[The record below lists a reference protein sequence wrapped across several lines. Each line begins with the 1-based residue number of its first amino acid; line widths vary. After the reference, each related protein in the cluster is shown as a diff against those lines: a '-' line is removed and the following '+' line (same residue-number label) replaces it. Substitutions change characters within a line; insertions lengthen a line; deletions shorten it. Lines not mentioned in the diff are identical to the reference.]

1 MSESK
6 TIKYTPMQILIRLVS
21 AGARK
26 ECITDLQVDWQAVLP
41 LAVEQNV
48 LSLVAC
54 ALLHSPELKCPAE
67 LREAFLNA
75 MRNEAS
81 VNLIRRQRI
90 TKLLHGM
97 KQAGIEAKVLKGY
110 ALSGCYAYPECRGS
124 VDTDLL
130 IDVNHEKQAIEF
142 FEAQGFRI
150 DPRAATSHHTICQHK
165 KYGMVEVHVS
175 LYEELVQDIWLQDFS
190 QDELV
195 REEPISVEDAG
206 GDIHTLGCNDM
217 LIFLSLH
224 MAKHF
229 ILSGLTLKMM
239 LDSALYY
246 ARNKDAIDVERYWS
260 TLEKLHYD
268 KLVNG
273 ILWNMIHAGGFF
285 VEDFP
290 GLQGK
295 NPAQMQLI
303 LRDLEQGG
311 YMGAKESAERFESGM
326 EYNRQL
332 MRKKQNAEQYC
343 LRMLGLKIKSGAKYM
358 FPSAKVLR
366 NLYPITKN
374 VPVLMPLLWVWQV
387 FSFPVKKVRSGSLRR
402 NVRLENTPV
411 TKTAEGRLTMFK
423 ELEML

>member
-1 MSESK
+1 MPESK
-6 TIKYTPMQILIRLVS
+6 TIGYTPMQTLILLVS
-21 AGARK
+21 AGAQK
-26 ECITDLQVDWQAVLP
+26 ECLNDIEVDWRAVLP
-41 LAVEQNV
+41 LAIEQNV

-54 ALLHSPELKCPAE
+54 ALLHSPELKCPVE
-67 LREAFLNA
+67 LRESLLNA

-90 TKLLHGM
+90 MELLHEM
-97 KQAGIEAKVLKGY
+97 KKSGIEAKVLKGY

-130 IDVNHEKQAIEF
+130 IDVNQEKQAIDF
-142 FEAQGFRI
+142 FESQGFRI
-150 DPRAATSHHTICQHK
+150 DPRAATSHHTVCQHK
-165 KYGMVEVHVS
+165 KYGMVELHVS
-175 LYEELVQDIWLQDFS
+175 LYEELVRDIWLQDFCK
-190 QDELV
+190 DELV
-195 REEPISVEDAG
+195 REDSISVENAG

-217 LIFLSLH
+217 LVFLSLH

-239 LDSALYY
+239 LDIALYY
-246 ARNKDAIDVERYWS
+246 AKHKDTIDVVRYWS

-273 ILWNMIHAGGFF
+273 ILWNMIHAGGFC

-290 GLQGK
+290 GLQSK

-311 YMGAKESAERFESGM
+311 YMGAKESAERLESGM

-332 MRKKQNAEQYC
+332 VCKRQSEAQYRY
-343 LRMLGLKIKSGAKYM
+343 RMLKLKIKAGIRYM
-358 FPSAKVLR
+358 FPSIQMLQR
-366 NLYPITKN
+366 MYPIAERI
-374 VPVLMPLLWVWQV
+374 PVLWPLIWLWHII
-387 FSFPVKKVRSGSLRR
+387 SFPIKKIRMGVLERDIRSEYSS
-402 NVRLENTPV
+402 V
-411 TKTAEGRLTMFK
+411 TTVTASRIRMFK
-423 ELEML
+423 TLEML

>member
-1 MSESK
+1 MSDMKITE
-6 TIKYTPMQILIRLVS
+6 YTPMQTLIRLVS
-21 AGARK
+21 AGAQK
-26 ECITDLQVDWQAVLP
+26 ECINEKEVDWQAVLP
-41 LAVEQNV
+41 LAMEQNV

-67 LREAFLNA
+67 LREALLNT

-90 TKLLHGM
+90 MKLLHEM
-97 KQAGIEAKVLKGY
+97 KQSGIEAKVLKGY

-130 IDVNHEKQAIEF
+130 IDVNQEKQAIDF
-142 FEAQGFRI
+142 FESQGFRI
-150 DPRAATSHHTICQHK
+150 DPRAATSHHTVCQHK
-165 KYGMVEVHVS
+165 KYGMVELHVS

-195 REEPISVEDAG
+195 REDSIIVENDG

-239 LDSALYY
+239 LDIALYY
-246 ARNKDAIDVERYWS
+246 ARHKDAIDVERYWS

-273 ILWNMIHAGGFF
+273 ILWNMIYAGGFC

-290 GLQGK
+290 GLQSE

-303 LRDLEQGG
+303 LRDLAQGG
-311 YMGAKESAERFESGM
+311 YMGAKESAERLESGL

-343 LRMLGLKIKSGAKYM
+343 LRMLSLKIKSGAKYM

-366 NLYPITKN
+366 NLYPITKK

-387 FSFPVKKVRSGSLRR
+387 FSFPVKKVRSGSLKR
-402 NVRLENTPV
+402 NVRLENMPV
-411 TKTAEGRLTMFK
+411 TKTAEGRLTMLK